1 MVDYQKYTLANG
13 LRLIVHEDT
22 STPMVA
28 VNVVYDVGSRDEQPD
43 RTGFAHLFEHLMFSG
58 SAHVEDFDIPIQTAG
73 GENNAFTNCDMTSFY
88 NIVPAKNIETVLWL
102 ESDRMQSLA
111 ISEESL
117 SVQKKVVVE
126 EFKETCL
133 NEPYGDMMHHL
144 LDLCYQQH
152 PYRWP
157 TIGLVPEHISGAA
170 LEDVTSFYQKHYN
183 PANAVI
189 VVAGHI
195 SPAESLRLVKKWFE
209 DIPSRPKS
217 TRILAHEPKQTTP
230 KKKTVKTNVP
240 LPVIYKSYH
249 MVDRLHPDYYTYDLL
264 SDALGNGRSSRLYQR
279 LHKDQELFSV
289 IDSYI
294 LGSFDPGLF
303 ILEGQPMPGVD
314 IEAARAAIVEQ
325 LDQMKEEL
333 IPEDEL
339 QKIKNKVE
347 SSLEYAEMNVLHKAQ
362 SLAYFELLGDAN
374 MINEEGP
381 SYQQITSEDIR
392 RVARLLFVEENSCE
406 VIYEPLEA

>member
-1 MVDYQKYTLANG
+1 MVDYKKYTLSNG
-13 LRLIVHEDT
+13 LRLIVHQDT

-28 VNVVYDVGSRDEQPD
+28 VNVVYDVGSRDELPD
-43 RTGFAHLFEHLMFSG
+43 RTGFAHLFEHLMFAG
-58 SAHVEDFDIPIQTAG
+58 SANVADFDVPIQTAG

-88 NIVPAKNIETVLWL
+88 NIVPARNIETVLWL
-102 ESDRMQSLA
+102 ESDRMQSLV

-117 SVQKKVVVE
+117 AVQKKVVVE

-144 LDLCYQQH
+144 LEQAYKKH

-157 TIGLVPEHISGAA
+157 TIGLVPEHISEAC
-170 LEDVTSFYQKHYN
+170 LEDVTSFYHRYYN
-183 PANAVI
+183 PANAII
-189 VVAGHI
+189 VVAGNI
-195 SPAESLRLVKKWFE
+195 AEDQSYKLVQKWFA
-209 DIPSRPKS
+209 DIPAGPRP
-217 TRILAHEPKQTTP
+217 TRSIASEGRQARPRT
-230 KKKTVKTNVP
+230 KTVAASVP
-240 LPVIYKSYH
+240 LPVLYRGYH

-279 LHKDQELFSV
+279 LHKDQKLFSV

-294 LGSFDPGLF
+294 SGSFDPGLF
-303 ILEGQPMPGVD
+303 ILEGQPMPSVD
-314 IEAARAAIVEQ
+314 MDTARRAITEQ
-325 LDQMKEEL
+325 LDLLKEEL
-333 IPEDEL
+333 LPDAEL

-374 MINEEGP
+374 MINMEGA
-381 SYQQITSEDIR
+381 SYQKITSEDIR
-392 RVARLLFVEENSCE
+392 RVAQEVFTEDNCCE
-406 VIYEPLEA
+406 VVYQPVEG